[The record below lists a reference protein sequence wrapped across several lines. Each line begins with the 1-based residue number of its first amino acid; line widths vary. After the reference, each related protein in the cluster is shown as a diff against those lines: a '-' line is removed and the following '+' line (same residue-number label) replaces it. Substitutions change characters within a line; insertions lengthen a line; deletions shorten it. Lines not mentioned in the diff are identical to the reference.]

1 LKILFGLTYYSPH
14 VSGLT
19 FTVQRLAEGLAE
31 RGHQV
36 TIITSGFNK
45 ELPAEEMAGKI
56 RIVRVPVA
64 FTISKGPIMPSYLS
78 ILTKLAREHDAG
90 ILNLPCTPF
99 ESVMFPAIFRLVS
112 RLAIGIVHCDLRL
125 PAGRFNRLVD
135 AVVFTCG
142 LFAGSLLDKMVTY
155 TLDYARNSPLLRL
168 FPTKRLGIAPPVVI
182 PTPDPAKVEEFRKR
196 HVSDG
201 QILIGFPCRF
211 ATEKG
216 VEVLLS
222 AYPSICRQ
230 LGRVKV
236 VFAGE
241 YRNVIGEEDYIARLM
256 PEITKLGSDRWEFLG
271 VLSPEEMANFFA
283 ACDVTVLPS
292 LNRTESFGLVQ
303 VESMLCGTPVIASNL
318 PGVRIPVK
326 STGMGRIV
334 PPGDAE
340 ALAQAVVEVVS
351 NEKLFLR
358 SRAEIETLFSLG
370 KSVTEYESL
379 LSSLL

>member
-1 LKILFGLTYYSPH
+1 MKILFGLTYYSPH

-36 TIITSGFNK
+36 TIITSGFDRT
-45 ELPAEEMAGKI
+45 LPADEMAGNI

-64 FTISKGPIMPSYLS
+64 FKVSKGPIMPSYLS

-90 ILNLPCTPF
+90 ILNLPCTPI
-99 ESVMFPAIFRLVS
+99 ESIMFPAIFRLVG
-112 RLAIGIVHCDLRL
+112 RPAIGIVHCDLRL
-125 PAGRFNRLVD
+125 PAGWFNRLVY
-135 AVVFTCG
+135 AIVFACG
-142 LFAGSLLDKMVTY
+142 LLAGSLLDRMVTY
-155 TLDYARNSPLLRL
+155 TLDYARSTPLLRF

-182 PTPDPAKVEEFRKR
+182 PIPDPVGVEEFRRR
-196 HVSDG
+196 HAANG
-201 QILIGFPCRF
+201 QVLIGFPCRF

-222 AYPSICRQ
+222 AYSSICRQ
-230 LGRVKV
+230 LGPVKV

-256 PEITKLGSDRWEFLG
+256 PEITKLGQDRWEFLG
-271 VLSPEEMANFFA
+271 VLSPQEMADFFA
-283 ACDVTVLPS
+283 ACNVTVLPS

-303 VESMLCGTPVIASNL
+303 VESMLCGTPVVASSL
-318 PGVRIPVK
+318 PGVRMPVK
-326 STGMGRIV
+326 LTGMGRTV
-334 PPGDAE
+334 KPGDAE
-340 ALAQAVVEVVS
+340 SLARAVAEVVLNAKLFRRS
-351 NEKLFLR
+351 RSEIEKLF
-358 SRAEIETLFSLG
+358 SLE

-379 LSSLL
+379 LRSLL